1 MSKFYGVLE
10 GSRGKATR
18 CGTRNSGLKTIAAS
32 FAGAIRVDIYEE
44 EGSDIEKF
52 CVTMTPWL
60 GRGDNASL
68 ITGILGDVSSIRIHT
83 KKDQK

>member
-10 GSRGKATR
+10 GSRGKVTR

-44 EGSDIEKF
+44 DCGTEKF

-68 ITGILGDVSSIRIHT
+68 ITGILGDVSSVRIHT
-83 KKDQK
+83 KEDQK